1 MEFKIVFPIASTVF
15 SDSFKDA
22 IKQYIETNRAMNI
35 NQMIIQEQSNRMQA
49 NIRYYN
55 QNGRSKM
62 GINMFPVAPTL
73 AMPFM
78 PMVVNIPNIDS
89 L

>member
-1 MEFKIVFPIASTVF
+1 MEFKIVFPVISTVY

-35 NQMIIQEQSNRMQA
+35 NQMIIHDRMNRMQA

-55 QNGRSKM
+55 QDGRSKM

-73 AMPFM
+73 AMPFT
-78 PMVVNIPNIDS
+78 PMVFNIPNLNS

>member
-1 MEFKIVFPIASTVF
+1 MEFKIVFPVVSTVF

-35 NQMIIQEQSNRMQA
+35 NQMIIQDRMNRMQA

-55 QNGRSKM
+55 QDGRSKM
-62 GINMFPVAPTL
+62 GINMFPIPL
-73 AMPFM
+73 NMGM
-78 PMVVNIPNIDS
+78 PMVVNIPSN

>member
-1 MEFKIVFPIASTVF
+1 MEFKIVFPVVSTVF

-22 IKQYIETNRAMNI
+22 IKQYIEINRSMNI
-35 NQMIIQEQSNRMQA
+35 NQMIIHDQMNRMQA

-55 QNGRSKM
+55 QDGRSKM
-62 GINMFPVAPTL
+62 GINMFPVSPSMAIPII
-73 AMPFM
+73 PII
-78 PMVVNIPNIDS
+78 VNIPPG

>member
-1 MEFKIVFPIASTVF
+1 MEFKIVFPVISTVY

-35 NQMIIQEQSNRMQA
+35 NQMIIHDRMNRMQA

-55 QNGRSKM
+55 QDGRSKM
-62 GINMFPVAPTL
+62 GINMFPVAPTV

-78 PMVVNIPNIDS
+78 PMVFNIPNLNS

>member
-1 MEFKIVFPIASTVF
+1 MEFKIVFPVVSTVF

-22 IKQYIETNRAMNI
+22 IKQYIEMNRAMNI
-35 NQMIIQEQSNRMQA
+35 NQMIIQDQMNRMQA

-55 QNGRSKM
+55 QDGRSKM
-62 GINMFPVAPTL
+62 GINMFPVPPTM
-73 AMPFM
+73 AMPIV
-78 PMVVNIPNIDS
+78 PMVVNIPPG

>member
-1 MEFKIVFPIASTVF
+1 MEFKIVFPVVSTVF

-35 NQMIIQEQSNRMQA
+35 NQMIIHDRMNRMQA

-55 QNGRSKM
+55 QDGRSKM

>member
-1 MEFKIVFPIASTVF
+1 MEFKIVFPVVTTVF

-35 NQMIIQEQSNRMQA
+35 NQMIIQERMNRMQA

-55 QNGRSKM
+55 QDGRSKM
-62 GINMFPVAPTL
+62 GINMFPIPL
-73 AMPFM
+73 NMGM
-78 PMVVNIPNIDS
+78 PMVVNIPSN

>member
-1 MEFKIVFPIASTVF
+1 MEFKIVFPVISTVY

-35 NQMIIQEQSNRMQA
+35 NQMIIHDRMNRMQA

-55 QNGRSKM
+55 QDGRSKM
-62 GINMFPVAPTL
+62 GINMFPVPPTL

-78 PMVVNIPNIDS
+78 PMVFNIPNLNS

>member
-1 MEFKIVFPIASTVF
+1 MEFKIVFPVVSTVF

-35 NQMIIQEQSNRMQA
+35 NQMIIQERMNRMQA

-55 QNGRSKM
+55 QDGRSKM
-62 GINMFPVAPTL
+62 GINMFPIPL
-73 AMPFM
+73 NMGM
-78 PMVVNIPNIDS
+78 PMVVNIPSN

>member
-1 MEFKIVFPIASTVF
+1 MEFKIVFPVVSTVF

-22 IKQYIETNRAMNI
+22 IKQYIEMNRAMNI
-35 NQMIIQEQSNRMQA
+35 NQMIIQDQMNRMQA

-55 QNGRSKM
+55 QDGRSKM
-62 GINMFPVAPTL
+62 GINMFPVPPS
-73 AMPFM
+73 MIV
-78 PMVVNIPNIDS
+78 PMVVNIPPG

>member
-1 MEFKIVFPIASTVF
+1 MEFQIVFPVVSTVY

-35 NQMIIQEQSNRMQA
+35 NQMIIHDRMNRMQA

-55 QNGRSKM
+55 QDGRSKM
-62 GINMFPVAPTL
+62 GINMFPVPQTL

-78 PMVVNIPNIDS
+78 PMVFNIPNLNS